1 MDKLSRLQALTG
13 EEGVIQQD
21 KSIEINWHPTVQASN
36 VYEGTDSEDDAV
48 IMSRG
53 RIEGQYNAGF
63 ISTQDGT
70 CPRKLF
76 PVLRGLVC

>member
-13 EEGVIQQD
+13 DEGVVHQD
-21 KSIEINWHPTVQASN
+21 KSAEINWHPKVQASN

-53 RIEGQYNAGF
+53 RIKGQHNAGS
-63 ISTQDGT
+63 ISTQG
-70 CPRKLF
+70 
-76 PVLRGLVC
+76 GM